1 MVNKNLFGLRSLAL
15 KVFSELIQHCR
26 TTSVVDDQIKL
37 TRQGLQRICMGY
49 IEGLSKLYI
58 NTSDSSLT
66 QEDMAQVVRTL
77 QDFSSIAKTVK
88 LSNTFLQSYA
98 QLVYQKE

>member
-1 MVNKNLFGLRSLAL
+1 MVQIWKLLPNFCRYNSQKLSQAFASLIVYLEPMVNKNLFGLRSLAL

-26 TTSVVDDQIKL
+26 TTSIVDDQIKL

-66 QEDMAQVVRTL
+66 QEDMA
-77 QDFSSIAKTVK
+77 
-88 LSNTFLQSYA
+88 
-98 QLVYQKE
+98 